1 MIDRPAF
8 LDLPAFSSFEGTLR
22 VPGSKSIS
30 NRALLLAALA
40 DGETRIHHLL
50 ASDDTRHMG
59 KALQGLGIDIA
70 FSENDSEA
78 IVKGIGKTFAKESFP
93 NKTGEFFLGNAGTA
107 MRSLTAALC
116 LGEGEYTLTGE
127 PRMYERPIKDLITAL
142 RTLGAD
148 IECLKAEGYPPLKI
162 KAKGFT
168 ANEVSV
174 RGNISSQYLTAL
186 LLCAPYA
193 KNGLTIHVEGELI
206 SKPYIALTIAMMHSF
221 GVDVENNDFKD
232 FKVPSAIYK
241 APGDYEVEGDASSA
255 SYPLAAAAISGGTV
269 TVDGVFKE
277 SIQGDIRFTEVLSA
291 MGAEISFHGLS
302 TICKGAPLKAVDLD
316 LNHIPDAAMTVAVL
330 ALFAK
335 GTTRIRG
342 IASWKVKETDRLT
355 AIANELRKVGAT
367 VESDDDSITITPP
380 EKLQSAEIETYNDH
394 RMAMCFSLISL
405 GGIPMRILDP
415 ACVNKTYPTYFEDF
429 LKIAK

>member
-1 MIDRPAF
+1 MKDRPAF
-8 LDLPAFSSFEGTLR
+8 LQLPAFSKFEGTLR

-50 ASDDTRHMG
+50 ASDDTRYMG
-59 KALQGLGIDIA
+59 KALQGLGIKID

-78 IVKGIGKTFAKESFP
+78 VVQGIGKTFAEAAFP
-93 NKTGEFFLGNAGTA
+93 IKNGEFFLGNAGTA

-127 PRMYERPIKDLITAL
+127 PRMYERPINDLIVAL
-142 RTLGAD
+142 RSLGAD
-148 IECLKAEGYPPLKI
+148 IECMKTEGYPPLKI
-162 KAKGFT
+162 KAKELHG
-168 ANEVSV
+168 NEVSV

-193 KNGLTIHVEGELI
+193 KNGLTIRVEGELI

-221 GVDVENNDFKD
+221 GVDVANENFEV
-232 FKVPSAIYK
+232 FRVPNAVYK

-255 SYPLAAAAISGGTV
+255 SYPLAAAAISGCEV
-269 TVDGVFKE
+269 TVEGVFKE

-291 MGAEISFHGLS
+291 MGAEISFGKLS
-302 TICKGAPLKAVDLD
+302 TTCKGAPLKAVDLD

-342 IASWKVKETDRLT
+342 IASWKVKETDRLAALT
-355 AIANELRKVGAT
+355 NELRKTGAT

-380 EKLQSAEIETYNDH
+380 AKLQPAEIETYNDH
-394 RMAMCFSLISL
+394 RMAMCFSLVSL
-405 GGIPMRILDP
+405 GGIPMKILDP
-415 ACVNKTYPTYFEDF
+415 ACVNKTYPTYFDDF
-429 LKIAK
+429 LAHAK